1 MFSVI
6 IPVYKNEANIPPLID
21 ALESLHAKISNLE
34 VVFVVDGSP
43 DNSYLKLKNRLQTV
57 NFKSQLIAHSRNFG
71 SFAAI
76 HTGLKHAQGDFFGV
90 MAADLQEPPE
100 LMLDFYNALKTEN
113 CDITIGTRDTRNDPF
128 FSEIFSKTFWY
139 LYKKFVIPELPD
151 GGVDIF
157 GCNRQVRDQ
166 LCNLEELNT
175 SLVGLLFWIGFKREV
190 IPYNRREREIGSSA
204 WTFKRKLKY
213 LMDSIFAF
221 TDLPIRLLTN
231 LGIISLLSSFILAL
245 IIIIA
250 KLSGS
255 ILVPGYAATV
265 LIIMFFASL
274 NSIGLAIIGNYTWR
288 AYENTKKRPVSIIK
302 D

>member
-1 MFSVI
+1 MFSVV
-6 IPVYKNEANIPPLID
+6 IPVYMNELNIPPLLD
-21 ALESLHAKISNLE
+21 ALIQLNNSITNLE

-43 DNSYLKLKNRLQTV
+43 DRSYLILKEKLQDTKLNY
-57 NFKSQLIAHSRNFG
+57 QLISHSRNFG

-76 HTGLKHAQGDFFGV
+76 HTGLKFAKGDHFGV

-100 LMLDFYNALKTEN
+100 LMIDFHNSLISSE
-113 CDITIGTRDTRNDPF
+113 CDITIGTRETRNDPF
-128 FSEIFSKTFWY
+128 FSEVFSKTFWF
-139 LYKKFVIPELPD
+139 LYKKFVIPDLPP

-157 GCNRQVRDQ
+157 GCNRRVRDQ
-166 LCNLEELNT
+166 LCKLEELNT
-175 SLVGLLFWIGFKREV
+175 SLIGLLYWIGFKRKV
-190 IPYNRREREIGSSA
+190 IPYTRQEREIGVSA

-231 LGIISLLSSFILAL
+231 IGIIALLSSIFLAI

-250 KLSGS
+250 KLSGA
-255 ILVPGYAATV
+255 ITVPGYAATV

-288 AYENTKKRPVSIIK
+288 AYENTKKRPVSITIE
-302 D
+302 